1 MSTKTTQYS
10 GTPGGTTG
18 NVTPVDYV
26 QGGTIEKGKV
36 SEISPNEVLAILNI
50 PPLAHEI
57 AVILRFGISYA
68 KHQQFDYD

>member
-1 MSTKTTQYS
+1 MKQGKGRPS
-10 GTPGGTTG
+10 

-26 QGGTIEKGKV
+26 QRGTMEKSKAL
-36 SEISPNEVLAILNI
+36 EISPNEVLAILNI